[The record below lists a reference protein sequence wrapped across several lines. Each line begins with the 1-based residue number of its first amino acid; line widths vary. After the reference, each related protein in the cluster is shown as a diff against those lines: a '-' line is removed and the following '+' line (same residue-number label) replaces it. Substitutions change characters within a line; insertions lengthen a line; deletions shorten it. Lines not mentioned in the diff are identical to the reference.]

1 MQDMF
6 ISVII
11 PAAGQSRR
19 MQSAINKQYLSV
31 KGRPLLYYTLKPFE
45 AIKSINEIIVVTG
58 KREQAFCKKNVIDR
72 YRFKKVKTVVGGSTR
87 QASVYAGLKATDK
100 RCRIVVIHDG
110 ARPLV
115 TEKIIMDSIE
125 ATKKHKATIVAVPAK
140 NTIKMIKR
148 GNIVDY
154 TPNRNLMIEV
164 QTPQTFDYGLI
175 RRAHEKGLEE
185 GTVAT
190 DDAFLLERLGY
201 PIKIVRGHYNN
212 IKITTP
218 EDLLV
223 LEAMIDLKAKR

>member
-1 MQDMF
+1 MKEPF

-11 PAAGQSRR
+11 PAAGQSSR
-19 MQSAINKQYLSV
+19 METAINKQYLSV

-45 AIKSINEIIVVTG
+45 AIQRIDEIIVVTG
-58 KREQAFCKKNVIDR
+58 KREQRFCQKNVINR
-72 YRFKKVKTVVGGSTR
+72 YHFKKVKTVQGGKTR
-87 QASVYAGLKATDK
+87 QASVYAGLKAVDS
-100 RCRIVVIHDG
+100 RCQMVVIHDG

-115 TEKIIMDSIE
+115 TEKIILDSIE
-125 ATKKHKATIVAVPAK
+125 ATKIHKATIVAVPAK

-148 GNIVDY
+148 ENLVDY

-164 QTPQTFDYGLI
+164 QTPQTFDYSLI
-175 RRAHEKGLEE
+175 RHAHEKGLEE

-223 LEAMIDLKAKR
+223 LEAMIDLKGNP